1 MATPVNPRHL
11 AERAEVL
18 TRELRE
24 IATQMLSVAPSPEST
39 EKAKQLREVC
49 RSIERLES
57 SRVSVPAELRN
68 LKTTL
73 VAELGQ
79 EEELGEALESL
90 RGELESMSAE
100 IQKIFPA
107 KDQDTKPR
115 RRRPRSNVPRTDK
128 QVLRE
133 FLVKALKA
141 HGGRASIHDT
151 LKWMREHLQNRF
163 LPGDLETRTSGEVVW
178 ENNTCWERYNLVQ
191 EGVLKSDSPRGVWE
205 LNGEHH

>member
-1 MATPVNPRHL
+1 MAATHNPRHL

-24 IATQMLSVAPSPEST
+24 IAGQLLGLVPSEEST
-39 EKAKQLREVC
+39 EKIKQLREVA

-57 SRVSVPAELRN
+57 SRISVPTELRN

-73 VAELGQ
+73 VTELSL
-79 EEELGEALESL
+79 EEEVGEALESL
-90 RGELESMSAE
+90 RGELESLSAE
-100 IQKIFPA
+100 IQKTLPA
-107 KDQDTKPR
+107 KDHDAKPR
-115 RRRPRSNVPRTDK
+115 HRRPRSNVPRTDK

-141 HGGRASIHDT
+141 HDGRASIHEA
-151 LKWMREHLQNRF
+151 LKRMEEHLENRF
-163 LPGDLETRTSGEVVW
+163 LPGDLETRASGEVVW

-191 EGVLKSDSPRGVWE
+191 EGILKSNSPRGVWE
-205 LNGEHH
+205 LNGDHH

>member
-1 MATPVNPRHL
+1 MSVSQNPRHL

-24 IATQMLSVAPSPEST
+24 VAGQLLGLIPSEEST
-39 EKAKQLREVC
+39 EKTKQLREVS

-57 SRVSVPAELRN
+57 SRISVPTELRN

-73 VAELGQ
+73 VAELGLD
-79 EEELGEALESL
+79 EEVGDALESL
-90 RGELESMSAE
+90 RGELESISAE
-100 IQKIFPA
+100 IQKILPA
-107 KDQDTKPR
+107 KDYDTKPR

-133 FLVKALKA
+133 YLVKALKA
-141 HGGRASIHDT
+141 QGGRASIHDT

-191 EGVLKSDSPRGVWE
+191 EGILKSDSPRGVWE
-205 LNGEHH
+205 LNGDYH

>member
-1 MATPVNPRHL
+1 MATPVNPLHL
-11 AERAEVL
+11 SERAEVL

-24 IATQMLSVAPSPEST
+24 VAGQLLGLVPSEEST
-39 EKAKQLREVC
+39 EKTKQLREVS

-57 SRVSVPAELRN
+57 SRISVPTELRN

-73 VAELGQ
+73 VAELGLD
-79 EEELGEALESL
+79 EEVGDALESL
-90 RGELESMSAE
+90 RGELEFMSAE
-100 IQKIFPA
+100 IQKILPT
-107 KDQDTKPR
+107 KDHDSKPR

-141 HGGRASIHDT
+141 HDGRASIHDT

-191 EGVLKSDSPRGVWE
+191 EGILKSDSPRGVWE
-205 LNGEHH
+205 LNGDHH

>member
-1 MATPVNPRHL
+1 MAAPANPRHL

-24 IATQMLSVAPSPEST
+24 IAGQMLGLTPSPESR
-39 EKAKQLREVC
+39 EKTNQLREVS
-49 RSIERLES
+49 RTIERLES
-57 SRVSVPAELRN
+57 SRISVPAELRN

-73 VAELGQ
+73 VTELSL
-79 EEELGEALESL
+79 EEEVGEALESL
-90 RGELESMSAE
+90 RGELESMSAD
-100 IQKIFPA
+100 IQKILPA
-107 KDQDTKPR
+107 KDHDAKPR

-133 FLVKALKA
+133 YLVKALKA
-141 HGGRASIHDT
+141 HGGRASIHDA
-151 LKWMREHLQNRF
+151 LKWMKEHLQHRF

-191 EGVLKSDSPRGVWE
+191 EGILKSDSPRGVWE
-205 LNGEHH
+205 LNGDHH